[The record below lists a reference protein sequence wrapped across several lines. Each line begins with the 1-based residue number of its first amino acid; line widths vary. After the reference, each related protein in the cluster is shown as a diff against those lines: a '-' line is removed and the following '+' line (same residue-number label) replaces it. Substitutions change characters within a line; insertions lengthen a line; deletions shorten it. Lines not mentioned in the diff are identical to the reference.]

1 MCECVLYLFRSG
13 PSKSNAV
20 GGITTS
26 VACEFKKTLITDRI
40 VRKVINSIYCV
51 VDRITQLNLF
61 VFNLQG
67 CPDLSVV
74 LHDNPKLFVMLAE
87 VCS

>member
-1 MCECVLYLFRSG
+1 MCVCVLYLFRSG
-13 PSKSNAV
+13 PSKTSAV

-26 VACEFKKTLITDRI
+26 VICEYSKTQITDRI
-40 VRKVINSIYCV
+40 VLKVISIYCA
-51 VDRITQLNLF
+51 VDGIASLKLF

-74 LHDNPKLFVMLAE
+74 LHDRPKLFVMLAE
-87 VCS
+87 VCL